1 MCLDAEN
8 TVSLRESRA
17 GEPGPEEPGPEGVT
31 SAGFPELMASLRLCL
46 RASAGFLTAT
56 SSVNLQAVPM
66 AMVAAMEM
74 PLNAPSLAAAAAAAM
89 SKAAGPGPK
98 AVPRVAA
105 TLAAGACFAAN
116 CLEGPS
122 GTETPTMTL
131 LLVALLL
138 GLRLAR

>member
-17 GEPGPEEPGPEGVT
+17 REPGPEEPGPEGVT
-31 SAGFPELMASLRLCL
+31 SAGFPELMASLRLRL
-46 RASAGFLTAT
+46 RATAGFLTAT

-74 PLNAPSLAAAAAAAM
+74 PLNAPSLAAAAVAAM

-98 AVPRVAA
+98 AVPPRPGPVDDSAHSSSSGGPAVGKVTTSGSSGGSVA
-105 TLAAGACFAAN
+105 
-116 CLEGPS
+116 
-122 GTETPTMTL
+122 
-131 LLVALLL
+131 
-138 GLRLAR
+138 